1 MRRPGIVLNQEMVKR
16 LIMMTIGCVFMG
28 IAITIYNKVQFGTD
42 PFTSM
47 VLGIAKHLPVSFG
60 VTQLTVNV
68 IIIAIAFKFSRNLI
82 GIGTFINVTCIGFIV
97 DFATWLYQFAFP
109 DPEVLWVKSLLFL
122 CAVIIHC
129 FGGSIFFTAA
139 LGVGAYDVVAFVM
152 NARTKINY
160 RWCRMGTDFFCTA
173 AGFLL
178 GATIG
183 IGTVVTAFF
192 MGPVIQWFTDHFSL
206 PFLYGKEAAAEK
218 ILEEK
223 LAREQ
228 KKEEQARKREEKKQ
242 AKKPV

>member
-1 MRRPGIVLNQEMVKR
+1 
-16 LIMMTIGCVFMG
+16 
-28 IAITIYNKVQFGTD
+28 
-42 PFTSM
+42 
-47 VLGIAKHLPVSFG
+47 
-60 VTQLTVNV
+60 
-68 IIIAIAFKFSRNLI
+68 
-82 GIGTFINVTCIGFIV
+82 
-97 DFATWLYQFAFP
+97 
-109 DPEVLWVKSLLFL
+109 
-122 CAVIIHC
+122 
-129 FGGSIFFTAA
+129 
-139 LGVGAYDVVAFVM
+139 M

-218 ILEEK
+218 ILDEK

-228 KKEEQARKREEKKQ
+228 KKEEQARKREEKKRT
-242 AKKPV
+242 KKPV